1 MNEKSSAPIVHKIEI
16 FIYNVDNTISMA
28 YIDKVE
34 SGAKTFYYLGKTIR
48 LGPEKWK
55 KIRIKLGAEKPSK
68 ELIAEKL
75 KELKL
80 EQYKIY
86 NDEFIDSN
94 KLEVIDDFKEVF
106 QNHIKTLP
114 KTVIE
119 KGESDF
125 IIRFT
130 YNSNAI
136 EGNRLTLRDTYLII
150 NDKQIPSGA
159 PPKDYNEAIN
169 GREAFD
175 FLKKYKGK
183 LTIEFIEKINGIL
196 TKNTGVIYPGRIR
209 FFPVKIEGADF
220 SPPSEKDV
228 PRLLKE
234 MIEFYYFNKNKLH
247 PFVTACLMHA
257 KFVEIHPFEDGN
269 GRTGRALMNWVLIK
283 AGYPKLFVPV
293 KNRQQYYEAI
303 DLHNVGKYKEYCC
316 KMFELMLDQIHLST
330 K

>member
-1 MNEKSSAPIVHKIEI
+1 
-16 FIYNVDNTISMA
+16 MA
-28 YIDKVE
+28 YIDKIE
-34 SGAKTFYYLGKTIR
+34 SGNKKFFYLGKTVRI
-48 LGPEKWK
+48 GPDKWK
-55 KIRIKLGAEKPSK
+55 KIRIKLGTEKPSK
-68 ELIAEKL
+68 EIIAKKL

-86 NDEFIDSN
+86 NNDFIDAN

-106 QNHIKTLP
+106 QNHAKTLP

-119 KGESDF
+119 KEESDF
-125 IIRFT
+125 VIRFT

-136 EGNRLTLRDTYLII
+136 EGNRLTLRDTYLVI
-150 NDKQIPSGA
+150 NEKQIPSGA

-175 FLKKYKGK
+175 FLKEYKGK
-183 LTIEFIEKINGIL
+183 ITVDFIEKLNGIL

-220 SPPSEKDV
+220 VPPDEKDV

-234 MIEFYYFNKNKLH
+234 MIKFYYANKNKLH
-247 PFVTACLMHA
+247 PFVMACLIHV

-269 GRTGRALMNWVLIK
+269 GRTGRALMNWVLMK

-303 DLHNVGKYKEYCC
+303 DMHNIGKQKEYCN
-316 KMFELMLDQIHLST
+316 KMFEVMLDQIHLST
-330 K
+330 NK